1 MNSNR
6 FACGLL
12 LTTALVVPAA
22 AQNCNGTSIKVTPL
36 IDMAATTYK
45 NQPGGLYSNAVNV
58 PPAAHHIAALKAAN
72 NIVPLDASGKPA
84 ATGKIV
90 LLSIGMSNTTQEYS
104 AFIKTARN
112 DPRLSKSVVLVDG
125 AQGGQDARAIATATA
140 QFWTRVDQRLT
151 QAGTTG
157 AQVQA
162 VWLKQA
168 IKGPRQAF
176 PTEAKVLQGYLETIC
191 NILKGRFPNLQIT
204 YLSSRIY
211 AGYATSTLNPEPH
224 AFESGY
230 SVKWLIE
237 DQVNGKSTLNFD
249 PQKGSVKSSLLL
261 WGPYLWADGLTK
273 RSDGLTWLCSDFA
286 TDGTHPGTTGRQK
299 VADLLLGFFT
309 SDPTATP
316 WFLAS
321 GRGTVCTT
329 RAALNRIGT
338 GTTGSNGI
346 PHLTTSHLP
355 HLNGTSKLSF
365 RLTDARP
372 SQTCMLV
379 GGAVQQNTA
388 LLGGTLYTVPLL
400 ATFGQ
405 TNTAGFMEWPGGLL
419 VANTSLCGLK
429 LYWQGLVVDPQ
440 GPIGVIA
447 HTPGLETVLG
457 N

>member
-1 MNSNR
+1 MKSY
-6 FACGLL
+6 GLAVVL
-12 LTTALVVPAA
+12 LALAAPTA
-22 AQNCNGTSIKVTPL
+22 AQNCNGTSINVTPL
-36 IDMAATTYK
+36 TDMGAKTYQ
-45 NQPGGLYSNAVNV
+45 NQPGGLYPHALNV

-72 NIVPLDASGKPA
+72 NIVPLDASGKPSA
-84 ATGKIV
+84 SGKIV

-104 AFIKTARN
+104 AFVQTARN

-125 AQGGQDARAIATATA
+125 AQGGQDAKAISTATA
-140 QFWTRVDQRLT
+140 QFWTRVDQRLS
-151 QAGTTG
+151 QASTTG

-168 IKGPRQAF
+168 IKGPTRSF

-191 NILKGRFPNLQIT
+191 NILKTRFPNLRIT

-211 AGYATSTLNPEPH
+211 AGYATSALNPEPH

-249 PQKGSVKSSLLL
+249 PGKGTVSSSLLL
-261 WGPYLWADGLTK
+261 WGPYLWADGLTR
-273 RSDGLTWLCSDFA
+273 RSDGLTWVCSDFQS
-286 TDGTHPGTTGRQK
+286 DGTHPSTSGRQK
-299 VADLLLGFFT
+299 VADMLLAFFT

-316 WFLAS
+316 WFTAG
-321 GRGTVCTT
+321 GRGTVCST
-329 RAALNRIGT
+329 AATLAKIGT
-338 GTTGSNGI
+338 GTGGSNGI

-355 HLNGTSKLSF
+355 HLNGQSRLSF

-372 SQTCMLV
+372 STTCMLV
-379 GGAVQQNTA
+379 GGAVQQNTP
-388 LLGGTLYTVPLL
+388 LLGGTLYTVPLA

-405 TNTAGFMEWPGGLL
+405 TNPFGYVEWPGGLL
-419 VANTSLCGLK
+419 VANKSLCGLK
-429 LYWQGLVVDPQ
+429 LYWQGLVLDAQ
-440 GPIGVIA
+440 GPWGIIA